1 MEKKRGTLLVYL
13 KSFLYLSKIF
23 IMERKI
29 INVSYRK
36 ESNSFPEWLKY
47 EITILNRDGEEE
59 VIPAYGRDLE
69 DAISRIKHDER
80 VTKFEST
87 ANRIHP
93 IIYLLV
99 WVTFMSGVVGLH
111 YMLDEP
117 LVILY
122 GLIFA
127 VFAITFV
134 QWWSQYR
141 NVDK

>member
-1 MEKKRGTLLVYL
+1 
-13 KSFLYLSKIF
+13 
-23 IMERKI
+23 MERKI

-47 EITILNRDGEEE
+47 EITILNRDGKEE